1 MTEPIQLEFTV
12 GCTPAEAFDTWT
24 QRISIWWP
32 KQHTRS
38 RELDAHVV
46 LEPGVGGRLFERT
59 ANGDEFHWGSVTAW
73 DRPHRFGYRWHV
85 TSPPDEATHVEIR
98 FADGGDG
105 TTRVTILHSGFD
117 GLGDKGPLR
126 RDGNLRYW
134 ETLVPAFTKACEHAD
149 TR

>member
-1 MTEPIQLEFTV
+1 MEGCSSEPQTATSSTGGLSQLGTD
-12 GCTPAEAFDTWT
+12 P
-24 QRISIWWP
+24 P
-32 KQHTRS
+32 
-38 RELDAHVV
+38 
-46 LEPGVGGRLFERT
+46 
-59 ANGDEFHWGSVTAW
+59 
-73 DRPHRFGYRWHV
+73 RFGYRWHV

-117 GLGDKGPLR
+117 RLGDKGPLR

-134 ETLVPAFTKACEHAD
+134 ETLVPAFTKACEHAN